1 MIPEIIY
8 SVGIFAMGFIFG
20 LLIPNKKKVDALLD
34 VKETEEKLLY
44 NFLVLIP
51 IDDISKRK
59 YLNVEVIKNGKNP
72 QR

>member
-8 SVGIFAMGFIFG
+8 SLGIFTMGFIFG
-20 LLIPNKKKVDALLD
+20 LLIPKKKKVDALLD